1 MGGLVFM
8 FDYLKIN
15 ENLFIF
21 PVLHNS
27 IYFTNILPDIIK
39 YVNPSVIAL
48 EIPLWAKENY
58 IKAIKTL
65 PEITVLVYN
74 SRENDEKYYILIEPA
89 DIFSLAARIALK
101 EKIKLNF
108 VDSDTI
114 SYYEHND
121 PYYEEFFIEK
131 QNYKSFFDNYKN
143 YPFKK
148 NEQDDLREK
157 TMAYNIQ
164 SLLDKNEK
172 VLAITGM
179 SHYSGIIENLNNN
192 NNIIS
197 LFSSY
202 KPESKLFSI
211 HPSHLKTLLPDLPVF
226 SYFFELF
233 FRNENVS
240 VSQAAKIKFNKAKFG
255 IVEGLNNNF
264 DLLYEENAKK
274 LYIEFIQTQNFLL
287 SDKIDRRNFL
297 LQIYKYAGEIY
308 SARYKEEFY
317 NWQLLNMI
325 KFSRNISL
333 VRKKVIPDFF
343 TIIEAAKGCVDDN
356 YAWELMHLM
365 EFYPFQPEESIL
377 DQIDISEIMNY
388 HSMFIRRSEKIQPK
402 MPLKDRKKMPKKDDW
417 SKKFKKG
424 SICSYQPEDIIIEN
438 FADFLKQKAKAQL
451 QSELTKSEPFT
462 TSFFEG
468 IDIKETIRKSDGN
481 IYIKKFDKIKGEIGS
496 LVIIFDE
503 DNLNTKYN
511 YKMTWLGEHEQESDM
526 AFYSTQIGEDLI
538 GPGISR
544 CEYGGLMLSYP
555 NRRMYDVWSDYDYQF
570 FDKKSEKLL
579 IAAID
584 YSLEKYI
591 VFVAKNPPRS
601 YIYNYANRL
610 KKQVVFLPLGAFSK
624 TTLNKLKIFHILAG
638 HDVREIA
645 DKYIF

>member
-1 MGGLVFM
+1 M

-21 PVLHNS
+21 PVLHNN
-27 IYFTNILPDIIK
+27 IYFTNVLPEIIN
-39 YVNPSVIAL
+39 YVKPSVIAL
-48 EIPLWAKENY
+48 EIPSWAKENY

-74 SRENDEKYYILIEPA
+74 SRENDDKYYILIEPA
-89 DIFSLAARIALK
+89 DVFSLATRIALK

-108 VDSDTI
+108 IDSDTI

-143 YPFKK
+143 FPFKK

-164 SLLDKNEK
+164 NLIDKGEK

-179 SHYSGIIENLNNN
+179 SHYSGIVENLNNGN
-192 NNIIS
+192 NVVS
-197 LFSSY
+197 LFSSF

-211 HPSHLKTLLPDLPVF
+211 HPSHLKTLLPDLPIF

-233 FRNENVS
+233 FKNENVS
-240 VSQAAKIKFNKAKFG
+240 ISQAAKIKFNKAKFG

-274 LYIEFIQTQNFLL
+274 LYIDCFQTQNFL
-287 SDKIDRRNFL
+287 SAGEIDRRNFL
-297 LQIYKYAGEIY
+297 LETYKYAGEIY

-317 NWQLLNMI
+317 NWQLNNMI

-333 VRKKVIPDFF
+333 IRKKVIPDFF
-343 TIIEAAKGCVDDN
+343 TIIESAKGCVDDN

-365 EFYPFQPEESIL
+365 EFYPFQPENSVL

-468 IDIKETIRKSDGN
+468 IDIKETIRKSDGK

-555 NRRMYDVWSDYDYQF
+555 NRRIYDVWSDYDYQF

-601 YIYNYANRL
+601 YLYNYANRL